1 MIKLPGTHNHPWH
14 YYGKRKIE
22 SMNKTY
28 KALIATAIL
37 FTAPLV
43 FACDYPAPPRDL
55 PDGATSSIDE
65 MKTGVKKI
73 AEYQDQ
79 MSTYLSCI
87 EADEAVALMEFEADD
102 EEGKAQRK
110 AMFDKKYNAAV
121 EEQTRTVEEFNAEI
135 REYKSRPK

>member
-1 MIKLPGTHNHPWH
+1 VIKLPGTLNHPWH
-14 YYGKRKIE
+14 DYGKRIFE
-22 SMNKTY
+22 SMNKTS

-37 FTAPLV
+37 FAAPLAL
-43 FACDYPAPPRDL
+43 ACEYPAPPKDL
-55 PDGATSSIDE
+55 PDGATSNIEE
-65 MKTGVKKI
+65 MKAGVKKI

-102 EEGKAQRK
+102 DEGKAQRK
-110 AMFDKKYNAAV
+110 EMFDKKYNAAV